1 MLAFIG
7 GTGIYS
13 IDDIAVIEELVVE
26 TPFGTPSGSIVRGR
40 WNEHEVLFLA
50 RHGAG
55 HRLLPHEIN
64 YRANIFAL
72 KRLGATQLIS
82 LSAVGSL
89 DEAIAPGHIALPGQY
104 FDWTR
109 GKRDASFFGSGVA
122 GHISSAEP
130 VSGQLAAWIA
140 QGAGSLGLPC
150 HTNVTYAGVEG
161 PRLGTRAESH
171 FLRQAGCQIVGMT
184 NVPEAF
190 LAREAQICYASIG
203 MVTDY
208 DCWMDNPEIHVKAT
222 EIFALYGQSIGK
234 AIKLLQHLMQTPL
247 PAEEVEIRQALAVAI
262 LTPDSALTEKQR
274 QWLEI
279 LRR

>member
-13 IDDIAVIEELVVE
+13 IDDIAVVEEVIVE
-26 TPFGTPSGSIVRGR
+26 TPFGIPSGSIVRGC

-72 KRLGATQLIS
+72 KSLGATQLVS

-89 DEAIAPGHIALPGQY
+89 DEAIAPGHLALPGQY

-130 VSGQLAAWIA
+130 VSGELASWIA
-140 QGAGSLGLPC
+140 RGADSLGLTC
-150 HTNVTYAGVEG
+150 HSNVTYAGVEG

-208 DCWMDNPEIHVKAT
+208 DCWMDNPEMHVKAT

-234 AIKLLQHLMQTPL
+234 AIKLLQNLMQTPL
-247 PAEEVEIRQALAVAI
+247 PQEEVDIRQALAVSI
-262 LTPDSALTEKQR
+262 LTPDSALSEQQR
-274 QWLEI
+274 QWLDI

>member
-13 IDDIAVIEELVVE
+13 IDDIAVVEEVIVE
-26 TPFGTPSGSIVRGR
+26 TPFGIPSGSIVRGR

-72 KRLGATQLIS
+72 KRLGATQLVS

-89 DEAIAPGHIALPGQY
+89 DEAIAPGHLALPGQY

-130 VSGQLAAWIA
+130 VSGELASWIA
-140 QGAGSLGLPC
+140 RGADSLGLTC
-150 HTNVTYAGVEG
+150 HSNVTYAGVEG

-208 DCWMDNPEIHVKAT
+208 DCWMDNPEMHVKAT
-222 EIFALYGQSIGK
+222 EIFALYGQSISK
-234 AIKLLQHLMQTPL
+234 AIKLLQHLMQTHL
-247 PAEEVEIRQALAVAI
+247 PAEEIEIRQALAVSI
-262 LTPDSALTEKQR
+262 LTPDSALSEQQR
-274 QWLEI
+274 GWLDI

>member
-1 MLAFIG
+1 MLAIIG

-13 IDDIAVIEELVVE
+13 IDDIAIINESAVD
-26 TPFGTPSGSIVRGR
+26 TPFGHPSGSIIRGR
-40 WNEHEVLFLA
+40 WNEHDVLFLA

-72 KRLGATQLIS
+72 KSLGATQLVS

-89 DEAIAPGHIALPGQY
+89 DQAIAPGHLALPGQY

-109 GKRDASFFGSGVA
+109 GKRDTTFFGSGIA

-130 VSGQLAAWIA
+130 VSGELTTWIA
-140 QGAGSLGLPC
+140 RGANSLGLPC

-208 DCWMDNPEIHVKAT
+208 DCWMDNPEMHVKAT

-234 AIKLLQHLMQTPL
+234 TLKLLQHLMQTPL
-247 PAEEVEIRQALAVAI
+247 PDEETEIRQALAVSI
-262 LTPDSALTEKQR
+262 LTPDSALTEQQR

-279 LRR
+279 LRW